1 MGSDVHQTD
10 QFKLIQTVMKKL
22 TAQNQTIA
30 FATDFLTNFATDSID
45 CESSFAGFL
54 VAPTDDAK
62 NALFDIPYQ
71 ILNANGSQSEETT
84 IWMARQTKTFLRTT
98 YAVAITRNLEQHT
111 FWIAVIDQA
120 DREQSCSVPFYRT
133 QNAEDKVFNK
143 GFELIRQSFEK

>member
-71 ILNANGSQSEETT
+71 ILNANGSQSEKTT
-84 IWMARQTKTFLRTT
+84 IWMARQTKAFLRTT
-98 YAVAITRNLEQHT
+98 YAVAVTRNLEQHT
-111 FWIAVIDQA
+111 FWIAVVDQA

-133 QNAEDKVFNK
+133 QNAEDQVFNK
-143 GFELIRQSFEK
+143 AFELIRQNFEK

>member
-84 IWMARQTKTFLRTT
+84 IWMAWQTKAFLRTT

-111 FWIAVIDQA
+111 FWIAVVDQA

>member
-84 IWMARQTKTFLRTT
+84 IWMARQTKAFLRTT
-98 YAVAITRNLEQHT
+98 YAVAVTRNLEQHT
-111 FWIAVIDQA
+111 FWIAVVDQA

-143 GFELIRQSFEK
+143 GFEFIRQSFEK